1 MNNDIE
7 FSKMKVT
14 LECLEEAS
22 LPDYLGSTLRG
33 VLGIELKKC
42 VCKRDINEL
51 CPNCEDKYSCAYTF
65 FFNHIEQDANSKSM
79 VTLPNSFVIEPISDN
94 KLIYHKGDCLEFN
107 IIFIGVNI
115 GYIPLFIHALEN
127 IAERGLG
134 VQRKSFRLANIVDC
148 SSHKLVYCDE
158 TFEPSNIEVMRC
170 VEGIKF
176 SNVNELRIMFNTPF
190 RFKSQGKITDGLN
203 FELFM
208 RNIFRRSSAL
218 SRLYCNRE
226 WELDYKAFLEE
237 ARTITVKN
245 ANLKWHDWE
254 RFSST
259 HKSKLKMGGIVGDI
273 VFGGD
278 LTKFLPYIHIGS
290 IIHVGKGCTFGLGKY
305 KYEILR

>member
-1 MNNDIE
+1 MNNNIE
-7 FSKMKVT
+7 YSKVKVG
-14 LECLEEAS
+14 LECMEEAL

-42 VCKRDINEL
+42 VCTKDLYEI
-51 CPNCEDKYSCAYTF
+51 CPNCEEKYSCAYTF
-65 FFNHIEQDANSKSM
+65 FFNHIEQNVNTKNM
-79 VTLPNSFVIEPISDN
+79 QTLPNSFVIEPISDN
-94 KLIYHKGDCLEFN
+94 KLIFHKGDCLEFN

-115 GYIPLFIHALEN
+115 GYMPLFINALEKV
-127 IAERGLG
+127 ADSGLSA
-134 VQRKSFRLANIVDC
+134 QRKNFRLADIEDC
-148 SSHKLVYCDE
+148 SAHKKVYSDGI
-158 TFEPSNIEVMRC
+158 FNPRNIMVMRC
-170 VEGIKF
+170 IENLKF
-176 SNVNELRIMFNTPF
+176 NKATELRINFNTPF

-208 RNIFRRSSAL
+208 RNIFRRTSAL

-237 ARTITVKN
+237 ARNITVKN

-259 HKSKLKMGGIVGDI
+259 HKSKIKMGGIVGEI

-278 LTKFLPYIHIGS
+278 ITKFLPYIHIGS
-290 IIHVGKGCTFGLGKY
+290 IVHIGKGCTFGLGKY
-305 KYEILR
+305 TYET